1 MESEKSKLVTLADDL
16 KPLLSVLDEEDTQR
30 IVKLKDEI
38 SDSWRKK
45 QVYRT
50 DTEMRVSVLNDSKF
64 PTRASK
70 YWQTVRELSSMFES
84 LVSDSFQVRRLL
96 VREKILNRKIEEAKE
111 NNQDLKLELLYISMD
126 ELKFSMINIQNSI
139 HHRLKEI
146 DLWVKIKNEL
156 DDGSFDNQD
165 VNTHQA
171 ESYKQYYQNRVKTLG
186 PSSQTGEIMN
196 AVGPLTSLQKLKTQ
210 EGKLLSFKDKE
221 NKLLDE

>member
-45 QVYRT
+45 QVFRT
-50 DTEMRVSVLNDSKF
+50 DTEMRISVLNDSKF

-111 NNQDLKLELLYISMD
+111 KNQDLKLELLYINMD

-139 HHRLKEI
+139 HHRLREI
-146 DLWVKIKNEL
+146 DQWIQIKNEL
-156 DDGSFDNQD
+156 DDGSFDNQE

-171 ESYKQYYQNRVKTLG
+171 ESYKQYYQNRVKTLN
-186 PSSQTGEIMN
+186 PNSQTGEIMN
-196 AVGPLTSLQKLKTQ
+196 AVGPLTSLQKLKT
-210 EGKLLSFKDKE
+210 EDGKILPFGE
-221 NKLLDE
+221 NKKLLDQ

>member
-1 MESEKSKLVTLADDL
+1 
-16 KPLLSVLDEEDTQR
+16 
-30 IVKLKDEI
+30 
-38 SDSWRKK
+38 
-45 QVYRT
+45 
-50 DTEMRVSVLNDSKF
+50 
-64 PTRASK
+64 
-70 YWQTVRELSSMFES
+70 
-84 LVSDSFQVRRLL
+84 
-96 VREKILNRKIEEAKE
+96 
-111 NNQDLKLELLYISMD
+111 MD

>member
-45 QVYRT
+45 QVFRT
-50 DTEMRVSVLNDSKF
+50 DTEMRISVLNDSKF

-111 NNQDLKLELLYISMD
+111 KNQDLKLELLYINMD
-126 ELKFSMINIQNSI
+126 ELKFSMINIQNTI
-139 HHRLKEI
+139 HHRLREI
-146 DLWVKIKNEL
+146 DQWIQIKNEL
-156 DDGSFDNQD
+156 DDGSFDNQE

-171 ESYKQYYQNRVKTLG
+171 ESYKQYYQNRVKTLN
-186 PSSQTGEIMN
+186 PNSQTGEIMN
-196 AVGPLTSLQKLKTQ
+196 AVGPLTSLQKLKTE
-210 EGKLLSFKDKE
+210 EGKILPFGE
-221 NKLLDE
+221 NKKLLDQ